1 MNPNKEN
8 FSVVTTETSDGKQ
21 MVGMFDMNASTPDE
35 NLPICV
41 WVKIPLKQP
50 DQNGLSTDSE
60 AEELNNIEDQ
70 LESLTS
76 GRFVGRITFDG
87 MREIYLYVKNAEL
100 AQTALDNFRGKSS
113 YEFESEIKED
123 PQWAIVG
130 SYLKKIS

>member
-35 NLPICV
+35 NLPVSV
-41 WVKIPLKQP
+41 WVKIHLKQQ

-87 MREIYLYVKNAEL
+87 MREIYLYTKNAEL
-100 AQTALDNFRGKSS
+100 AQSALDDFRKTGS
-113 YEFESEIKED
+113 YEFESEIKDD
-123 PQWAIVG
+123 PQWVIVG